1 MDTPA
6 LTGRDPS
13 DSNALHNSYYF
24 ELSIHGNRALLAKES
39 VSLPGKKQLT
49 LTPIG
54 NAIVAI
60 WQTLPQRFPSI
71 VTDIFY
77 LMPDGISAI
86 LTLDALS
93 GEETAALRLLNR
105 AVSYFKAE
113 TTRFFNSASSQ
124 DYHSRLWVTT
134 FRCEIIATSTQL
146 TELQQKLAAQ
156 GAYQISDFNS
166 QITSHNLCKHI
177 KG

>member
-6 LTGRDPS
+6 LTDRDSP
-13 DSNALHNSYYF
+13 DSNAMHNSYYIK
-24 ELSIHGNRALLAKES
+24 LSVHGNRALLAKES
-39 VSLPGKKQLT
+39 VSPPPKKQLT

-60 WQTLPQRFPSI
+60 WQTLPRHFPSI
-71 VTDIFY
+71 AADVFY

-86 LTLDALS
+86 LTLDAFS

-105 AVSYFKAE
+105 AISYFKAE
-113 TTRFFNSASSQ
+113 TTRFFNSVSSQ
-124 DYHSRLWVTT
+124 DYHSRLWQTT
-134 FRCEIIATSTQL
+134 FHCEIIATSTQL

-156 GAYQISDFNS
+156 GAYQISTFNLADNKS
-166 QITSHNLCKHI
+166 
-177 KG
+177 